1 MKNKKRN
8 LVLVAIFAVAGIL
21 CIAGGTTYA
30 LFNYYKKGTV
40 ENTATTGQIT
50 FRYDETGINGIN
62 LENAIPITDT
72 AGTNQNEE
80 NEYFDF
86 TVSTKGTDQYISY
99 NIELEK
105 LTDSTLPED
114 AVKVYLTELVT
125 EGGVTKEQVESTTI
139 NNNNNEI
146 VKFNEL
152 STSNETNNKIIAYG
166 VFSKGNGSQTRTY
179 RLRIWVDKNT
189 DFSPEK
195 NEDGT
200 YKEDS
205 DGNYIYPMNNKTFKV
220 RVNVKASANVNL
232 DGMGD
237 LMAPYCNQK
246 ECYEGAE
253 VTLSDNSK
261 WVVIKGNNRYS
272 SDYDY
277 SADNQVVLLSQDYI
291 DAEGNYTTTPVKDS
305 NSSTVYVN
313 NRINQFTTKIKA
325 SLSQEDIIVGL
336 PDAKTLGINSFD
348 KDYIDTYFDNN
359 IIGSE
364 KPYILSDE
372 TKYDS
377 IRWIAYNNKIY
388 NTFQVNYNNNY
399 YTNYDLS
406 ALVRPTI
413 TIANNKL
420 PLAQ

>member
-50 FRYDETGINGIN
+50 FRYDEKSIKGIN
-62 LENAIPITDT
+62 LVDATPMLDADGITQDGEN
-72 AGTNQNEE
+72 Q
-80 NEYFDF
+80 YFDF
-86 TVSTKGTDQYISY
+86 TVSTKGTDKTVLFQ
-99 NIELEK
+99 IELEK
-105 LTDSTLPED
+105 LSDSTLPED

-139 NNNNNEI
+139 NNNNEI
-146 VKFNEL
+146 IKFSEL
-152 STSNETNNKIIAYG
+152 PTSAETNNKIIYYG
-166 VFSKGNGSQTRTY
+166 GFTNKAPETRSF
-179 RLRIWVDKNT
+179 RLRIWIDKNT

-220 RVNVKASANVNL
+220 RVNVKASANL
-232 DGMGD
+232 GEDGLGD

-246 ECYEGAE
+246 ECYEGTE

-261 WVVIKGNNRYS
+261 WVVIKGNHRYA
-272 SDYDY
+272 SDYEY
-277 SADNQVVLLSQDYI
+277 SVDNPVILLSQDYI
-291 DAEGNYTTTPVKDS
+291 DADGNYTTEPVI
-305 NSSTVYVN
+305 NSSATIN
-313 NRINQFTTKIKA
+313 NRLSAFTTNIKA

-336 PDAKTLGINSFD
+336 PSAEVFINNFN
-348 KDYIDTYFDNN
+348 KNYIDAYFDNN
-359 IIGSE
+359 IIGSD

-372 TKYDS
+372 PDS
-377 IRWIAYNNKIY
+377 TIGLNRWVASDNKISC
-388 NTFQVNYNNNY
+388 TSVINYNNN
-399 YTNYDLS
+399 NYGNLELS
-406 ALVRPTI
+406 AFVKPTI